1 MASGDRDAATWLGA
15 GLLAS
20 ALAQLSLTTPAAA
33 AADEL
38 PDIELL
44 AYLGSWLDSDEEWV
58 AVAEWDG
65 KVDEDAPTE
74 PAPEE
79 ENDDE

>member
-1 MASGDRDAATWLGA
+1 MASGDRDAPTWLGA

-20 ALAQLSLTTPAAA
+20 ALAQLSLSAPAV
-33 AADEL
+33 AADEPP
-38 PDIELL
+38 PDLELL

-65 KVDEDAPTE
+65 KVDADVPKE
-74 PAPEE
+74 PAPNE

>member
-1 MASGDRDAATWLGA
+1 MASGDRDTARWLGA

-20 ALAQLSLTTPAAA
+20 ALAQLSLSAPAVAT
-33 AADEL
+33 DEEL
-38 PDIELL
+38 PDLELL
-44 AYLGSWLDSDEEWV
+44 AYLGSWLESDAEWV

-65 KVDEDAPTE
+65 KVDDDAPTE
-74 PAPEE
+74 PAPKE

>member
-1 MASGDRDAATWLGA
+1 MASGDRDAAKWLGA

-20 ALAQLSLTTPAAA
+20 ALAQLSLSSAAL
-33 AADEL
+33 AADEQL
-38 PDIELL
+38 PDLELL
-44 AYLGSWLDSDEEWV
+44 AYLGSWLESDEEWV
-58 AVAEWDG
+58 AVADWDG